1 MDTGINLQFGI
12 LCEQV
17 AGGDSLFQ
25 LRIDI
30 GDVHQRVQTLAG
42 IAGPDLTLEVNL
54 HTERAQD
61 FTPVGLVD
69 VVLDFR
75 IDIQQHLQDG
85 TDKAG
90 ARFIIIRNIQP
101 FQDHI
106 GIQILGGG
114 RHFHDGLLVSAAGT
128 TVMPFMNGIPICPDT
143 IQEKQNHEGNQEE
156 RGKDGTEADHR
167 RVFCQ
172 AVIEKHY
179 VILPI
184 SKTA

>member
-17 AGGDSLFQ
+17 AGCNGLFQ
-25 LRIDI
+25 FRIDI
-30 GDVHQRVQTLAG
+30 GNIHQCVQTFPR
-42 IAGPDLTLEVNL
+42 IAGPDLALEIDL
-54 HTERAQD
+54 HTEGAQD
-61 FTPVGLVD
+61 FTPIGLVD

-90 ARFIIIRNIQP
+90 TRFVVLRDIQP
-101 FQDHI
+101 FLYYI
-106 GIQILGGG
+106 GVQVLGIG
-114 RHFHDGLLVSAAGT
+114 RHLHDSLLVPAAGT
-128 TVMPFMNGIPICPDT
+128 TVMPFLNGIPICPDT
-143 IQEKQNHEGNQEE
+143 IQKKQNHEGNQEE